1 MKYYIKIYLEN
12 GDKITSHDMYY
23 SELIST
29 KKRLQRDNIEFQIF
43 KNEGVT
49 K

>member
-23 SELIST
+23 PELIST
-29 KKRLQRDNIEFQIF
+29 KKRLQKDNIEFEVF
-43 KNEGVT
+43 KTNGGL
-49 K
+49 